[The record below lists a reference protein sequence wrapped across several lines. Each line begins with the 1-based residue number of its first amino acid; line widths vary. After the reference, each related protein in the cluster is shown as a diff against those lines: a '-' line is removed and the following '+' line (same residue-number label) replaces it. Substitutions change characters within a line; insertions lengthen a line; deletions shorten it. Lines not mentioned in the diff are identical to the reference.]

1 MNTRKPRIKE
11 LKLEMAK
18 NRLLKLLSLSEITLS
33 SFIEEDIA
41 KQLYIDIFNSIDAYP
56 IGECI
61 KIEQSNLTIEFIQ
74 NYITKSI
81 NQLNPSDIIV
91 FNFLSD
97 SGMKGINVRWDY
109 LIANL
114 SAFMQLLTLKGVVDE
129 FAIISGDDQ
138 PVIILEIT
146 EYQNRIIYFEKRNS

>member
-1 MNTRKPRIKE
+1 MNARKPRIKE

-33 SFIEEDIA
+33 SFIEEDVA
-41 KQLYIDIFNSIDAYP
+41 KHLYIDIFNSIDTYP

-61 KIEQSNLTIEFIQ
+61 QIEQNNLSIEFIQ
-74 NYITKSI
+74 SYVTKSI
-81 NQLNPSDIIV
+81 NQLNPSDLVI

-129 FAIISGDDQ
+129 FAIIAGDNQ
-138 PVIILEIT
+138 PIIILEIT
-146 EYQNRIIYFEKRNS
+146 EYQSRIITFGKRNS